1 MDRIA
6 ALRNIEDALAD
17 YERGETDLESMER
30 TVTGVLRTYATAF
43 DDDLTPYRASGDDP
57 ADGLVVVATSRRD
70 ARERVRSL
78 VDGDVRVTVDRLS
91 DE

>member
-30 TVTGVLRTYATAF
+30 TVTGVLRTYATEF
-43 DDDLTPYRASGDDP
+43 DDGLTPYRASGDGS
-57 ADGLVVVATSRRD
+57 ADGLVVVATSQRA
-70 ARERVRSL
+70 ARERVGEL
-78 VDGDVRVTVDRLS
+78 VDVDGDVTVDRLT